1 MAAVQNEADGAK
13 IRRSNV
19 ARCAV
24 ALRDEGPATAAEIAR
39 RTRLSRPTA
48 EVAVTTL
55 IENGL
60 VSESAALTPGG
71 RGTGRPARIY
81 GFNGANGFVAGVDV
95 GQHAIKVVIADLAG
109 RVVGWVEESTDDSFV
124 GPGRMD
130 GVKRVV
136 RRAMAAASVPARK
149 IVAMGVAV
157 PGLVGD
163 DGQLVISRIL
173 PDWEGV
179 DIAGHLSAEFEC
191 AVRVE
196 NDTRLASLAEH
207 RLGAA
212 RLAQDVICLFA
223 GHRLSMGLIL
233 EGKVRRGHHG
243 AAGEVGDIVFS
254 NHVDQTGELRW
265 ATAPSAEQVFQQSAA
280 GDEESQQE
288 IQRFV
293 SGLSVG
299 VATVVMAID
308 PDLIVIGGGLSRAG
322 DALLDPLREAV
333 NAEITVPIR
342 PAIVASELGAE
353 SVVLGALARAFGE
366 STTLVFGMEGVQEP
380 TLDLAQIHADVEIL
394 GGES

>member
-1 MAAVQNEADGAK
+1 MATVQHEADGAK
-13 IRRSNV
+13 VRRSNV
-19 ARCAV
+19 ARCAI

-48 EVAVTTL
+48 EAAVATLMQSELVT
-55 IENGL
+55 
-60 VSESAALTPGG
+60 ESSVLTPGG
-71 RGTGRPARIY
+71 RGTGRPARVY
-81 GFNGANGFVAGVDV
+81 DFHGANGFVVGADV
-95 GQHAIKVVIADLAG
+95 GQHMIKVTVADLSG
-109 RVVGWVEESTDDSFV
+109 HVVGWTEEPTDDSSV

-130 GVKRVV
+130 GVKRII
-136 RRAMAAASVPARK
+136 RRALTAAAVPARK

-163 DGQLVISRIL
+163 DGQLILSRIL

-233 EGKVRRGHHG
+233 DGKVRRGHHG

-254 NHVDQTGELRW
+254 QHVDRTGELRW
-265 ATAPSAEQVFQQSAA
+265 TSAPSAAEVFQQAAA
-280 GDEESQQE
+280 GHQDSREE

-293 SGLSVG
+293 AGLSVG
-299 VATVVMAID
+299 VATVAMAID

-333 NAEITVPIR
+333 NAEITVPVR
-342 PAIVASELGAE
+342 PKIVASELGAE
-353 SVVLGALARAFGE
+353 SVVLGALARAFDE
-366 STTLVFGMEGVQEP
+366 STTIVFGIEGLREP
-380 TLDLAQIHADVEIL
+380 TIDLSQVRGEGAVL
-394 GGES
+394 GAAS